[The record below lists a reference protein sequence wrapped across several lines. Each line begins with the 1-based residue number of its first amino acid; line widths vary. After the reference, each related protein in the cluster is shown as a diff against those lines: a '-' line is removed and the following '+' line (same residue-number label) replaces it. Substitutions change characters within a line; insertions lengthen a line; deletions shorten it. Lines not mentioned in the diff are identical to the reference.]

1 MHMHGNYNSW
11 QRVEAARE
19 RGRRM
24 ARVRWDREREQRA
37 RWAAAEPLAQVAMG
51 RVLVQRVIVIQ
62 QDQTAVELCR
72 WSDTTAREWTRMKKE
87 VRL

>member
-1 MHMHGNYNSW
+1 
-11 QRVEAARE
+11 
-19 RGRRM
+19 
-24 ARVRWDREREQRA
+24 
-37 RWAAAEPLAQVAMG
+37 MG